1 MSEKPENNNPQK
13 PMGQLLSTKEVA
25 QFLNVHEKIVYALVS
40 EKGLPATKVTG
51 KWLFPQNLVEKWL
64 ENNTVN
70 LPYDD
75 FAMPLNSGVLIVA
88 GSNDPLLDKM
98 IMLYN
103 RQNAE
108 RVAVFGNLGSLGGLK
123 ALHHNLC
130 HIAGSHIL
138 DEDDSGEYNFS
149 TAKHELSSNPVVMNF
164 CKREQGLILP
174 KGNPRNIY
182 TTADLGQAGL
192 RLINRLP
199 GTGTRVLLDR
209 ELQKHDI
216 APQNVLGYADEVGS
230 HLDVAIKV
238 KTGQADVGM
247 GIRVVAQMLDL
258 NFVPLR
264 WERYDFIIGRDNF
277 FGRDI
282 QHFLALLHEKP
293 FKEVAASMQ
302 GYDMSL
308 CGKMVFP
315 HNADAV

>member
-1 MSEKPENNNPQK
+1 MTDNVEITPHK

-51 KWLFPQNLVEKWL
+51 KWLFPQNMVEKWL
-64 ENNTVN
+64 ENNTIN

-75 FAMPLNSGVLIVA
+75 FAMPLNSGVLIIA
-88 GSNDPLLDKM
+88 GSNDPLLDRM
-98 IMLYN
+98 IGLYN

-108 RVAVFGNLGSLGGLK
+108 CVAVFGNLGSLGGLK

-130 HIAGSHIL
+130 HVAGSHIL

-149 TAKHELSSNPVVMNF
+149 TAKHELASNPVVMNF

-174 KGNPRNIY
+174 KGNPKHIY

-192 RLINRLP
+192 KLVNRLP

-209 ELQKHDI
+209 ELQKHGI
-216 APQNVLGYADEVGS
+216 APQNVQGYEDEVSS
-230 HLDVAIKV
+230 HLDVAIRV
-238 KTGQADVGM
+238 KTGRADVGM

-258 NFVPLR
+258 DFVPLR

-293 FKEVAASMQ
+293 FKEIAASLE

-315 HNADAV
+315 HNAEAV

>member
-1 MSEKPENNNPQK
+1 MTDKPENAPQK
-13 PMGQLLSTKEVA
+13 PMGQLFSTKEVA

-51 KWLFPQNLVEKWL
+51 KWLFPQNMVEKWL
-64 ENNTVN
+64 ENNTIN
-70 LPYDD
+70 LPYAD
-75 FAMPLNSGVLIVA
+75 FAMPLNSGVLIIA
-88 GSNDPLLDKM
+88 GSNDPLLDSM
-98 IMLYN
+98 ISLFN

-108 RVAVFGNLGSLGGLK
+108 RVAVFGNLGSLGGLR

-138 DEDDSGEYNFS
+138 DEDNSGEYNFN

-174 KGNPRNIY
+174 KGNPRNIF
-182 TTADLGQAGL
+182 TTADLGQTDL
-192 RLINRLP
+192 RLVNRQP

-209 ELQKHDI
+209 ELQKHGL
-216 APQNVLGYADEVGS
+216 APHQLQGYEDEVSS
-230 HLDVAIKV
+230 HLDVAIKI
-238 KTGQADVGM
+238 KTGHADVGL
-247 GIRVVAQMLDL
+247 GIRAVAQMLDL
-258 NFVPLR
+258 DFVPLR

-282 QHFLALLHEKP
+282 QHFLALLHEKA
-293 FKEVAASMQ
+293 FKEMAAVLA
-302 GYDMSL
+302 GYDMTL

-315 HNADAV
+315 HNAAAD

>member
-1 MSEKPENNNPQK
+1 MTDIPENSPQK

-51 KWLFPQNLVEKWL
+51 KWLFPQNMVEKWL
-64 ENNTVN
+64 ENNTIN

-75 FAMPLNSGVLIVA
+75 FAMPLNSGVLIIV
-88 GSNDPLLDKM
+88 GSNDPLLDQM
-98 IMLYN
+98 IGLYN
-103 RQNAE
+103 RQDAE

-174 KGNPRNIY
+174 KGNPRNIF
-182 TTADLGQAGL
+182 TTADLGQTDL

-209 ELQKHDI
+209 ELQKYGI
-216 APQNVLGYADEVGS
+216 APQNVQGYENEVSS
-230 HLDVAIKV
+230 HLDVAIAV
-238 KTGQADVGM
+238 KTGSADVGM

-258 NFVPLR
+258 DFVPLR

-282 QHFLALLHEKP
+282 QHFLALLHERP
-293 FKEVAASMQ
+293 FKEITASLE

-315 HNADAV
+315 HNAEAV

>member
-1 MSEKPENNNPQK
+1 MTDKPENTPQK
-13 PMGQLLSTKEVA
+13 PMGQLFSTKEVA

-51 KWLFPQNLVEKWL
+51 KWLFPQNMVEKWL
-64 ENNTVN
+64 ENNTIN
-70 LPYDD
+70 LPYAD
-75 FAMPLNSGVLIVA
+75 FAMPLNSGVLIIA
-88 GSNDPLLDKM
+88 GSNDPLLERM
-98 IMLYN
+98 IGLFN

-130 HIAGSHIL
+130 HIVGSHIL
-138 DEDDSGEYNFS
+138 DEDNSGEYNFN

-174 KGNPRNIY
+174 KGNPKNIF
-182 TTADLGQAGL
+182 TTADLGQTGL
-192 RLINRLP
+192 RLVNRQP

-209 ELQKHDI
+209 ELQKHGLM
-216 APQNVLGYADEVGS
+216 PHKLQGYENEVSS

-238 KTGQADVGM
+238 KTSLADVGL

-258 NFVPLR
+258 DFVPLR

-282 QHFLALLHEKP
+282 QHFLALLHEKA
-293 FKEVAASMQ
+293 FKEMAAVMA
-302 GYDMSL
+302 GYDMTL

-315 HNADAV
+315 HHNAAG

>member
-1 MSEKPENNNPQK
+1 MPDIAENAPHK

-51 KWLFPQNLVEKWL
+51 KWLFPQAMVEKWL

-75 FAMPLNSGVLIVA
+75 VSMPLNGGILIIA

-98 IMLYN
+98 VGLFN
-103 RQNAE
+103 RQNTE
-108 RVAVFGNLGSLGGLK
+108 RIAVFGNLGSLGGLK
-123 ALHHNLC
+123 ALHQNLC

-149 TAKHELSSNPVVMNF
+149 IAKHELSSNPVVMNF

-174 KGNPRNIY
+174 KGNPKKIY
-182 TTADLGQAGL
+182 NTASLGQPGL
-192 RLINRLP
+192 KIVNRMP

-209 ELQKHDI
+209 ELRKHGLNSHDI
-216 APQNVLGYADEVGS
+216 LGYADEVSS
-230 HLDVAIKV
+230 HLDVAIRV
-238 KTGQADVGM
+238 KTGRADVGL

-258 NFVPLR
+258 DFVSLR
-264 WERYDFIIGRDNF
+264 WERYDFIIGRENF

-293 FKEVAASMQ
+293 FKEVAETLE
-302 GYDMSL
+302 GYDLSL

-315 HNADAV
+315 HNSETL